1 MKSISIGRSKVTE
14 FQVDKILSGEKVNKV
29 MSIWD
34 KIKDL
39 FNIGDKKQVL
49 TLLYDVYYNP
59 EVSLLD
65 KLDKFKELTRLSLND
80 FHNDFSIEIEKGT
93 FYFEI
98 IKTEGDSINDRLIIS
113 QFLYENECD
122 ITNLYKNQSVSFLFN
137 KSSENEIENLNK
149 MIEKKINEINKL
161 KDKDNVDK
169 IDSIRSYLLLMQD
182 DSYRDNALDSF
193 KKENSPLNKL
203 TSKKVCSG
211 MTSKEAMDKTWEIIK
226 ENSNKIH
233 NDYELSA
240 LIQDIFD
247 DGNSVTY
254 ETINSYLK
262 LAEIINQKRNILN
275 VDFTDEKVTFY
286 LLDENNRKIISN
298 EYINDSSTTK
308 KFNFELSAFEHVI
321 QSKDHEYNYNKSIS
335 EKDRSDLNKFLSAYS
350 VLSEKS
356 NKENKNFIFINML
369 KIKQNELPL
378 NDKLEVIKNIS
389 NIYDK
394 DNEDKTLRI
403 SVSEAKQIGF
413 EIKNGKDKN
422 LEQNPFYLIP
432 YNDENL
438 DSLNIDVF
446 NKKNLSNN
454 DKIKILSNL
463 DNYHKNMTILKSKY
477 YHDFKGLSEI
487 KKEFYKIETGKL
499 MDESDIDIFKI
510 SESEL
515 NMIKNLPKSL
525 AHPSIIDLNNT
536 KDINKIF
543 EYYKHLCFIKGQT
556 NIDDKTID
564 ILIANG
570 SKEKKKIE
578 NVFTEELYN
587 DIKSKKPK
595 ELKILKNQFKD
606 KNFEFKYNDKLFSKI
621 IDSASD
627 MGKKCI
633 YTLLSKNFF
642 FDKLAEE
649 FYKNEEVNNTPYL
662 VDFEIKK
669 DHIENEE
676 IIKIKISK
684 KREKNILTP
693 LILSNNSLFSSPAD
707 FLNKKLENAKL
718 INNQKSPINSPV
730 LSNEIEITV
739 RINKI
744 DQSKIKITGNHNQI
758 SM

>member
-211 MTSKEAMDKTWEIIK
+211 MTLKEAMDKTWEIIK

-525 AHPSIIDLNNT
+525 AHPSIIDINDT

>member
-211 MTSKEAMDKTWEIIK
+211 MTPKEAMDKTWEIIK

-525 AHPSIIDLNNT
+525 AHPSIIDINDT